1 MEKTAGLPLRD
12 LTRRRKPNLMNT
24 ELPEGL
30 GGRFGNI
37 EDLPE
42 ELRAELLAA
51 RVGAVE
57 QNVLDL
63 LAAQFDGAATVD
75 EIRVGLFRMTG
86 EIFDRRKLAGKLYR
100 MVHSKPP
107 LLESVQK
114 KKGVYRIP

>member
-1 MEKTAGLPLRD
+1 
-12 LTRRRKPNLMNT
+12 MNT

-30 GGRFGNI
+30 GGRFGNLD
-37 EDLPE
+37 DLPD
-42 ELRAELLAA
+42 ELRAELIAA

-57 QNVLDL
+57 QNILDL
-63 LAAQFDGAATVD
+63 LAAQFDGVATVD

-86 EIFDRRKLAGKLYR
+86 EIFDRRKLAGRLYR